1 MGMPNP
7 HFINYIESIYE
18 TPKNQYAIAYW
29 VPIVLREKVLSTYR
43 EEGIPIKIRFRG
55 SRAAS
60 VGREMPCIEAG
71 RTYRRTRS
79 QANQDCLMADATHFS
94 VYRRRTYHV

>member
-1 MGMPNP
+1 MSNAEIQALQTLFPAPRG
-7 HFINYIESIYE
+7 
-18 TPKNQYAIAYW
+18 QYAVAYW
-29 VPIVLREKVLSTYR
+29 VPIALRQRVLAAYR

-60 VGREMPCIEAG
+60 VGRDMPCIEAG

-79 QANQDCLMADATHFS
+79 QANRDCLMADATHFS
-94 VYRRRTYHV
+94 VYRRRTHV